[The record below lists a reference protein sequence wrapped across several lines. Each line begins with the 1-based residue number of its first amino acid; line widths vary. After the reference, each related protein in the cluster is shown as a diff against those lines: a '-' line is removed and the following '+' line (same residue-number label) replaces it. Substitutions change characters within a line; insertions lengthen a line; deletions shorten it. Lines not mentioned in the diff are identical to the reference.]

1 MADHNDLGN
10 LAEQMAV
17 DYLIKIGC
25 KILTRNFRFH
35 KAEIDIIA
43 LYKNEILIVEVKAR
57 STDVFLE
64 PQEAVTKRKIQLI
77 VMAANE
83 YMKAGNR
90 TEDVRFDI
98 ISVLPDSSGKLQ
110 INHLENA
117 FEAFDAN

>member
-1 MADHNDLGN
+1 MADHNDLGT
-10 LAEQMAV
+10 LAENMAA
-17 DYLIKIGC
+17 DFLTKNGY
-25 KILTRNFRFH
+25 KILKRNFRFQ

-43 LYKNEILIVEVKAR
+43 LFKNEIIIVEVKAR

-77 VMAANE
+77 VMAANQ
-83 YMKAGNR
+83 YMNAGNR

-110 INHLENA
+110 ISHLENA
-117 FEAFDAN
+117 FEAIDAN

>member
-1 MADHNDLGN
+1 MADHNDFGN
-10 LAEQMAV
+10 LAEEMAV
-17 DYLIKIGC
+17 DFLTKMGC
-25 KILTRNFRFH
+25 IILKRNFRYQ

-43 LYKNEILIVEVKAR
+43 LYKKEILIVEVKAR

-77 VMAANE
+77 VMAANQ
-83 YMKAGNR
+83 YMNAGNR